1 MKNHAGETKLLYK
14 ANSGSAISHYK
25 HCSVHY
31 SILYCDVLSRTL
43 KIKTSLWWDL
53 WYRPNNYPYEQS
65 LIISSLNY
73 SIIINWRP
81 TMQ

>member
-43 KIKTSLWWDL
+43 KIKTSL
-53 WYRPNNYPYEQS
+53 
-65 LIISSLNY
+65 
-73 SIIINWRP
+73 
-81 TMQ
+81 